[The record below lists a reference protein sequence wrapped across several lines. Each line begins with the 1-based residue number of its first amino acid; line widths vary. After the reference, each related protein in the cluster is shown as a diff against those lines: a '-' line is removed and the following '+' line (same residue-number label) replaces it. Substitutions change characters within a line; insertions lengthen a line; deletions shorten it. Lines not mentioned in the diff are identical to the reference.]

1 MINQKYTIKLHLLLS
16 TKRMISNGIQVDLSE
31 FNAVQQKWLVN
42 NK

>member
-16 TKRMISNGIQVDLSE
+16 TKRMIRNGIQVDLSE
-31 FNAVQQKWLVN
+31 FNAVQREWLVN

>member
-31 FNAVQQKWLVN
+31 FNAVQQEWLV
-42 NK
+42 KIK

>member
-16 TKRMISNGIQVDLSE
+16 TKRMISNGIQIDLSE

-42 NK
+42 IK

>member
-16 TKRMISNGIQVDLSE
+16 TKRMIRKGIQVDLSE